1 MHQVRRARGPTLGTV
16 TFCIQPRPMSGK
28 NLFLLAPVSLGLL
41 AAVGP
46 ALASGTS
53 SNLWEFR
60 KHIEEGG
67 AMTITAVM
75 HDIKSPPPDYHGEG
89 AENFDLD
96 LTAPAQLIFNTGT
109 NRQVGAKYTAG
120 YYRGPIYTA
129 RGSGAPF
136 ARAEA
141 NSTNYVSIFSNPDR
155 SELIAAVDH
164 GLIYT
169 SINSGMAWK
178 AITAPGLYKFPL
190 CTAPDGSG
198 FYARVPI
205 DQPHAAHEVAARAKA
220 PAGDW
225 YAVASSSDGSR
236 LIVSASSTQ
245 PAPALNIRYS
255 TTAVIVA
262 WPSQFTGFVL
272 EHSADLGE
280 GTWTT
285 VANPTQVVGPEN
297 RVVVPPAIGNQFF
310 RLRGR

>member
-1 MHQVRRARGPTLGTV
+1 MN
-16 TFCIQPRPMSGK
+16 GK
-28 NLFLLAPVSLGLL
+28 NLILAAPVFLRLL
-41 AAVGP
+41 TASSA
-46 ALASGTS
+46 ALASSTT
-53 SNLWEFR
+53 SNLWYFT
-60 KHIEEGG
+60 KHVEEGG
-67 AMTITAVM
+67 AMTISAVM
-75 HDIKSPPPDYHGEG
+75 HDIKRPPPDYHGEG

-96 LTAPAQLIFNTGT
+96 LTAPAQLVFNTGT
-109 NRQVGAKYTAG
+109 NRPVGAKYTVG

-129 RGSGAPF
+129 QGSGVPF

-141 NSTNYVSIFSNPDR
+141 NSTNRVSIFSNRDR

-164 GLIYT
+164 GPIYT
-169 SINSGMAWK
+169 STNSGMAWK

-205 DQPHAAHEVAARAKA
+205 DKSRAAQDVPARANA
-220 PAGDW
+220 PPGDW

-245 PAPALNIRYS
+245 PAPALNIRHVS
-255 TTAVIVA
+255 TAVTIA
-262 WPSQFTGFVL
+262 WPSQFTGYVL
-272 EHSADLGE
+272 EHSADLSG

-285 VANPTQVVGPEN
+285 VTNPAQVVAREN
-297 RVVVPPAIGNQFF
+297 RVVVPASIGNGFF

>member
-1 MHQVRRARGPTLGTV
+1 
-16 TFCIQPRPMSGK
+16 MSEK
-28 NLFLLAPVSLGLL
+28 TLFLLAPVSLGLL
-41 AAVGP
+41 AAAPP
-46 ALASGTS
+46 AFASGTS
-53 SNLWEFR
+53 SNLWHFT
-60 KHIEEGG
+60 KHVEEGG

-75 HDIKSPPPDYHGEG
+75 HDIKNPPPDFHGLG
-89 AENFDLD
+89 SENFDLD
-96 LTAPAQLIFNTGT
+96 LTAPAQLVFNTGT
-109 NRQVGAKYTAG
+109 NRPVGTKYTAG

-129 RGSGAPF
+129 QGSGAPF
-136 ARAEA
+136 ACAEA
-141 NSTNYVSIFSNPDR
+141 NSTNCVSIFSNPDR

-164 GLIYT
+164 GPIYT
-169 SINSGMAWK
+169 STNSGMVWK

-205 DQPHAAHEVAARAKA
+205 DQLHTAQDVTARTKA
-220 PAGDW
+220 PVGDW
-225 YAVASSSDGSR
+225 YSVASSSDGSR

-245 PAPALNIRYS
+245 PAPVLNIRCS
-255 TTAVIVA
+255 TTAVTIA

-285 VANPTQVVGPEN
+285 VTNLAQVVGPEN
-297 RVVVPPAIGNQFF
+297 RVVVPLAIGNHFF

>member
-1 MHQVRRARGPTLGTV
+1 
-16 TFCIQPRPMSGK
+16 MSGK

-41 AAVGP
+41 AAAGP
-46 ALASGTS
+46 ALALGTS
-53 SNLWEFR
+53 SNLWEF
-60 KHIEEGG
+60 
-67 AMTITAVM
+67 
-75 HDIKSPPPDYHGEG
+75 
-89 AENFDLD
+89 
-96 LTAPAQLIFNTGT
+96 
-109 NRQVGAKYTAG
+109 
-120 YYRGPIYTA
+120 IYTTQ
-129 RGSGAPF
+129 GSGAPF

-164 GLIYT
+164 GPIYT
-169 SINSGMAWK
+169 STNSGMAWK
-178 AITAPGLYKFPL
+178 PITAPGLYTFPL

-205 DQPHAAHEVAARAKA
+205 DQPHAAQDVTARTKA

-255 TTAVIVA
+255 TTAVTVA

-285 VANPTQVVGPEN
+285 VTNPAQVVGPEN
-297 RVVVPPAIGNQFF
+297 RVVVPPAIGNHFF